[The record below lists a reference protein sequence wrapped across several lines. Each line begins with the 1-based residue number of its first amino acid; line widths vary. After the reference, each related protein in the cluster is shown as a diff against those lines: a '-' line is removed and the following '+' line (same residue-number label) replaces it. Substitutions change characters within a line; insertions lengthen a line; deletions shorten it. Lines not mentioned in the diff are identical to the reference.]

1 MILTRSIDEVR
12 AALSAARHGGRRIA
26 LVPTMGALHAG
37 HLDLL
42 RRARAEA
49 AVVVLTIFVNPTQFG
64 PNEDLS
70 RYPRPIERDLE
81 LARENEVSIVFLPSD
96 ATMYPSEPNLSI
108 SITNL
113 ADHLCGRSR
122 PGHFNGVLQV
132 VNKLFNIIQPDVALF
147 GQKDIQQFRLIET
160 MVDEFNHP
168 IELIRAETI
177 RESDGL
183 ALSSRNTY
191 LSPEHRTLAPAIVQ
205 QLQHISDRLTSDPSL
220 SVSELCEEAHQA
232 LTDIGFKN
240 DYLSVVDYA
249 SLTPVLRVERGRAY
263 VIAAAQVLG
272 TTRLIDNVILQL

>member
-1 MILTRSIDEVR
+1 MILARSIDEVR
-12 AALSAARHGGRRIA
+12 AALSAARAGGRRIA

-49 AVVVLTIFVNPTQFG
+49 DAVVLTIFVNPTQFG

-70 RYPRPIERDLE
+70 RYPRPLERDLE
-81 LARENEVSIVFLPSD
+81 LAKGNGVAIVFLPSD
-96 ATMYPSEPNLSI
+96 ITMYPSEPRLSI
-108 SITNL
+108 SIQNL

-160 MVDEFNHP
+160 MVAEFNHP

-177 RESDGL
+177 READGL
-183 ALSSRNTY
+183 ALSSRNAY
-191 LSPEHRTLAPAIVQ
+191 LSTEDRTLAPAIYK
-205 QLQHISDRLTSDPSL
+205 QLRHISDRLASDTSL
-220 SVSELCEEAHQA
+220 SVKTLCDEAIQA

-249 SLTPVLRVERGRAY
+249 SLTPVQQVERGRVY
-263 VIAAAQVLG
+263 VIAAAQYLG
-272 TTRLIDNVILQL
+272 TTRLIDNVILQS

>member
-1 MILTRSIDEVR
+1 MILARSIDEVR
-12 AALSAARHGGRRIA
+12 AALSAARAGGRRIA

-49 AVVVLTIFVNPTQFG
+49 DAVVLTIFVNPTQFG

-70 RYPRPIERDLE
+70 RYPRPLERDLE
-81 LARENEVSIVFLPSD
+81 LAKENGVAIVFLPSD
-96 ATMYPSEPNLSI
+96 ITMYPSEPRLSI
-108 SITNL
+108 SIQNL

-160 MVDEFNHP
+160 MVAEFNHP

-177 RESDGL
+177 READGL
-183 ALSSRNTY
+183 ALSSRNAY
-191 LSPEHRTLAPAIVQ
+191 LSTEDRTLAPAIYK
-205 QLQHISDRLTSDPSL
+205 QLRHISDRLASDTSL
-220 SVSELCEEAHQA
+220 SVKTLCDEAIQA

-249 SLTPVLRVERGRAY
+249 SLTPVQQVERGRVY
-263 VIAAAQVLG
+263 VIAAAQYLG
-272 TTRLIDNVILQL
+272 TTRLIDNVILQS